1 MRMRKWI
8 SVLLAVM
15 LIGGLTAC
23 SSGQNGDG
31 ETETTAANVQ
41 TTDEVT
47 SEETGEET
55 AAVPET
61 EEVEMEEAET
71 AETSSE
77 TAEETVSMELPDGE
91 TAAEERTEAAGETG
105 SGTNMLVAYFSY
117 AENAELPEG
126 ADASSS
132 ASIQSWN
139 GNVTGNTG
147 VIASMIAETT
157 GADLFSIQTVEKY
170 PDTYDATLD
179 QGQEEQ
185 SADARPELASHIE
198 NLEDYDVIFLGFPNW
213 WGDMPMAMYSF
224 LDETDLTGKTVVPFV
239 TSGGSGFS
247 NTIST
252 IESIESGAEMLE
264 GLSVRDSDATGAQEQ
279 VDSWLAELGY
289 AG

>member
-15 LIGGLTAC
+15 LIGVLVAC
-23 SSGQNGDG
+23 SSGQSGDG
-31 ETETTAANVQ
+31 ETETAAANVQ

-71 AETSSE
+71 AE
-77 TAEETVSMELPDGE
+77 ETVSMELPDGE
-91 TAAEERTEAAGETG
+91 TAAEEGTEAAGETG

-185 SADARPELASHIE
+185 SEGARPELASEIE
-198 NLEDYDVIFLGFPNW
+198 DISQYDTVFLG
-213 WGDMPMAMYSF
+213 Y
-224 LDETDLTGKTVVPFV
+224 KK
-239 TSGGSGFS
+239 
-247 NTIST
+247 
-252 IESIESGAEMLE
+252 IEKRIDT
-264 GLSVRDSDATGAQEQ
+264 LSE
-279 VDSWLAELGY
+279 
-289 AG
+289 

>member
-185 SADARPELASHIE
+185 SEGARPELASEIE
-198 NLEDYDVIFLGFPNW
+198 DISHYDTVFLGYPNW
-213 WGDMPMAMYSF
+213 WGDMPMAVYSF
-224 LDETDLTGKTVVPFV
+224 LDEYDLSGKTVIPFV

-247 NTIST
+247 ATVSA
-252 IESIESGAEMLE
+252 IESAEPDAVVQE
-264 GLSVRDSDATGAQEQ
+264 GIAIRDSDTMDAQAEINA
-279 VDSWLAELGY
+279 WLDGLGY
-289 AG
+289 